1 MSAARGRVSVMIAIN
16 ALLLILAAPVIILA
30 KLLKMQ

>member
-16 ALLLILAAPVIILA
+16 ALLLILAAPAVILA

>member
-1 MSAARGRVSVMIAIN
+1 MSARGVFKLFLLN
-16 ALLLILAAPVIILA
+16 ALLLILAAPAVILA